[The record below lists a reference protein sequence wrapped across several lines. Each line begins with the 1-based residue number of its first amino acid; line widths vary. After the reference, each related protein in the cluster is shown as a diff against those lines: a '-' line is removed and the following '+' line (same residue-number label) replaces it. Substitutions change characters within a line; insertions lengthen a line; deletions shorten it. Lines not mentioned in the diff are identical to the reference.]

1 LAYGGTEG
9 HTNITT
15 TATTMAIYCWGN
27 TAHGELGL
35 GGIEEEQVMVP
46 RKMDWS
52 QADEVVRVECGTSH
66 TLFLTK
72 EGKMYACGN
81 NDHGQL
87 GHDLDTLP
95 NKRPQRLTSLEN
107 YIITCISCGTAHSLA
122 LTNWGQVFSWG
133 SNAVGQLGHDA
144 DNGRQPTPRM
154 IKAIG
159 AKHVVQ
165 IASGQYHCL
174 ALTNNGEL
182 YAWGSNSY
190 GQLGIGTTSEKVPM
204 PTLIQSLAGVPIA
217 FIACGGNHSFAV
229 SK

>member
-1 LAYGGTEG
+1 
-9 HTNITT
+9 
-15 TATTMAIYCWGN
+15 M
-27 TAHGELGL
+27 
-35 GGIEEEQVMVP
+35 
-46 RKMDWS
+46 
-52 QADEVVRVECGTSH
+52 
-66 TLFLTK
+66 
-72 EGKMYACGN
+72 
-81 NDHGQL
+81 QL
-87 GHDLDTLP
+87 VSE
-95 NKRPQRLTSLEN
+95 RLTSLEN

-144 DNGRQPTPRM
+144 ENGRQPTPRM